1 MPIYSTFANHFHTYH
16 IYQKK
21 LVLACV
27 VGLSMI
33 LTACERPNATQSS
46 NNADNPATA
55 STAQALKNDE
65 IQLLS
70 SDVITAKAERYQP
83 SVTITGTLQAS
94 DTATVQ
100 STVSA
105 KVQQVLVKVG
115 QTVKKGQSLVRL
127 DNQDSENQL
136 AQAQADVASA
146 EAQAQVAAE
155 LAQKNK
161 ALLDQGFLSEMEYK
175 HSLADAKAQQ
185 AAVKAKKAQ
194 LSIVQK
200 QSNDTLI
207 VATADG
213 VIASR
218 QVENGQVISPN
229 QALMTI
235 VNPNKLEFSANVPSE
250 TQAITVGQSVPFTI
264 ANSTHQF
271 VGQVSRI
278 APEIDPLTRQL
289 PIFIAVQPEQNGQ
302 TLKAGMFATGQ
313 LEYGQIQVGVLIPM
327 TAVSFDKQ
335 IDKASNVTATSVKTT
350 DESQL
355 QSGMIMVIG
364 QDHVIR
370 SQPIEIIR
378 SQDDTGQYLVTGIEQ
393 GTLVIT
399 TALSR
404 QDIGK
409 KAILK

>member
-1 MPIYSTFANHFHTYH
+1 MFTKPNIANDFAHRFYPKKIYICCFF
-16 IYQKK
+16 
-21 LVLACV
+21 
-27 VGLSMI
+27 GLSMI
-33 LTACERPNATQSS
+33 LTACEHPNASQSS
-46 NNADNPATA
+46 TTADNPATA
-55 STAQALKNDE
+55 STAQTLQNNE

-70 SDVITAKAERYQP
+70 SDIITAKAERYQP

-115 QTVKKGQSLVRL
+115 QTVKKGQPLVRL

-146 EAQAQVAAE
+146 EAQAQVSAE

-161 ALLDQGFLSEMEYK
+161 ALLDQGFVSEMEYK
-175 HSLADAKAQQ
+175 RSLAEAKAGQ